1 MSCFGPSWF
10 ARIALVIFR
19 VPFAVPGVFTLY
31 TRTMFHI
38 WQDAEIRFEPELLR
52 LQQWA
57 THIPK
62 MLSIVSLT
70 AVQLIVR
77 FEVPEIM
84 NKLTKNQIFIS
95 FLIKLVHVHLLIYV
109 HVYHLRVYCMRTC
122 TICWWCLT
130 KCIHYVV
137 SKKLTPRK
145 YRWLQEKSFKIC
157 TIILVH
163 LLTKDESRRNKIWRN
178 AC

>member
-1 MSCFGPSWF
+1 MFKLSELGTTGKGTHLHLSYTVGNNRKRNTSNHSPFPAEREIAFVLMSCFGPSWF

-109 HVYHLRVYCMRTC
+109 HVYHLRVYCIRTC
-122 TICWWCLT
+122 TICWWC
-130 KCIHYVV
+130 
-137 SKKLTPRK
+137 
-145 YRWLQEKSFKIC
+145 
-157 TIILVH
+157 
-163 LLTKDESRRNKIWRN
+163 
-178 AC
+178 

>member
-1 MSCFGPSWF
+1 MFKLSELGTTHLHLSNKVGNDRKRNTSNHLPFPAERESICSDVLFWTILIRENCSCYFQGTL
-10 ARIALVIFR
+10 RR
-19 VPFAVPGVFTLY
+19 PGCFYLIY

-70 AVQLIVR
+70 AVQIIVR

-95 FLIKLVHVHLLIYV
+95 LYRFLLSLFMFIY
-109 HVYHLRVYCMRTC
+109 
-122 TICWWCLT
+122 
-130 KCIHYVV
+130 
-137 SKKLTPRK
+137 
-145 YRWLQEKSFKIC
+145 
-157 TIILVH
+157 
-163 LLTKDESRRNKIWRN
+163 
-178 AC
+178 